1 MQGLHQ
7 DQQAEELGPH
17 GDEQE
22 PLGADDGAGGG
33 VREAESKGNVNT
45 DS

>member
-17 GDEQE
+17 RDEQE
-22 PLGADDGAGGG
+22 PLGADDRAGGG
-33 VREAESKGNVNT
+33 VRAAESKGNRLET
-45 DS
+45 Y